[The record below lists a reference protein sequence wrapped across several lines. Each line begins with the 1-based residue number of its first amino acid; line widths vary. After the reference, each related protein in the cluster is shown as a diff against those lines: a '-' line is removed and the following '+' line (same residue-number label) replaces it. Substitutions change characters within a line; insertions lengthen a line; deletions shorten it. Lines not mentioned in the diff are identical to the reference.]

1 MEPEA
6 KLSLPVV
13 FLGADASLAERLG
26 GCYARIAWDAEY
38 RIAPTFLAAPAGAWS
53 ATVPERGRGLVYV
66 EITDAG
72 TEGESQL
79 IRALADRNPSLQ
91 IVLLADE
98 DVDYFRIARDFHI
111 GNVIKKGRFDE
122 SIIRALTIRLMTG
135 NIFGFAPYFPGGF
148 AVGPLYRTYAG
159 KVRVEAAIEECFRAC
174 QPYVNPEELSSFRVF
189 LHELM
194 LNTFAYAIEGISAQD
209 RDAKLLK
216 APPEVD
222 IPERRAIKISLVGDK
237 EKLGLSVMDST
248 GSLSM
253 LRVLEKLRRQSK
265 IGNEKMPPGIWDE
278 SGRGISMVYRYSR
291 FIVNILKGVRTETLF
306 LQYHE
311 KELNRFESIII
322 TEVNPF

>member
-111 GNVIKKGRFDE
+111 GKVIKKGRFD
-122 SIIRALTIRLMTG
+122 
-135 NIFGFAPYFPGGF
+135 
-148 AVGPLYRTYAG
+148 
-159 KVRVEAAIEECFRAC
+159 
-174 QPYVNPEELSSFRVF
+174 
-189 LHELM
+189 
-194 LNTFAYAIEGISAQD
+194 
-209 RDAKLLK
+209 
-216 APPEVD
+216 
-222 IPERRAIKISLVGDK
+222 
-237 EKLGLSVMDST
+237 
-248 GSLSM
+248 
-253 LRVLEKLRRQSK
+253 
-265 IGNEKMPPGIWDE
+265 
-278 SGRGISMVYRYSR
+278 
-291 FIVNILKGVRTETLF
+291 
-306 LQYHE
+306 
-311 KELNRFESIII
+311 
-322 TEVNPF
+322 